1 MKHILLTLTLLLC
14 LNASAQTDNPKYDA
28 AFAQKLGA
36 DEYGM
41 KQYVFVILKTG
52 PAKIEDKAKLN
63 ELFRGHM
70 ANIDRLA
77 NEGKLTVAGP
87 FGKNDKYYRGL
98 FILNVKTVE
107 EAKALLDTDP
117 AVKAGLFEADITPW
131 YGSAALGEYLQSHE
145 KIEKKKP

>member
-14 LNASAQTDNPKYDA
+14 LTTSAQTDNPKYDA
-28 AFAQKLGA
+28 ALAQKLGA

-87 FGKNDKYYRGL
+87 FGKK
-98 FILNVKTVE
+98 
-107 EAKALLDTDP
+107 
-117 AVKAGLFEADITPW
+117 
-131 YGSAALGEYLQSHE
+131 
-145 KIEKKKP
+145 